1 MQNNA
6 TPQVKSVQF
15 RALAR
20 PELVVV
26 QVPINISDR
35 VERPFRKPVTVK
47 GLGEELYSELRNK
60 EGNSVTLE
68 IFDPSEIIRGVVESI
83 SYPVI
88 QDVDK
93 GSDTQYAV
101 LTVRGTRQ
109 TILDDVTSIHVTGI
123 SAYGI
128 MRYGA

>member
-1 MQNNA
+1 M
-6 TPQVKSVQF
+6 
-15 RALAR
+15 
-20 PELVVV
+20 VV

-123 SAYGI
+123 HL
-128 MRYGA
+128 MV